1 LAFSPD
7 GSILWGWADR
17 HGLIQIN
24 TDTGEGQL
32 VRSLDVPLAGF
43 TLSRAENEVFL
54 GVLNNE
60 LWKYNRPAEAFER
73 LCTNLPTVISAVEMT
88 ATAGLLLGIPDAAGL
103 GLYPFALEPT
113 RCELGAAIE
122 VPLQS
127 EHVIADVVLPTAAC
141 AQ

>member
-1 LAFSPD
+1 LRNHYFS
-7 GSILWGWADR
+7 STT
-17 HGLIQIN
+17 IQIN

-32 VRSLDVPLAGF
+32 VRSLDVSLAGF

-60 LWKYNRPAEAFER
+60 LWKYNRPTEAFER
-73 LCTNLPTVISAVEMT
+73 LCTNLPAGISAVEMT

-127 EHVIADVVLPTAAC
+127 EHVIADVVLPTAVC